1 MKTIIMMIIIPTQMT
16 TDGEGRKKFVNK
28 NIKTVL
34 VKFLLSR
41 SSILSPHRIRVGVA
55 MTQSSAP
62 VVLAAG
68 AGAERASTPKW
79 ARRSLWV
86 VAGLGLIAVL
96 VFQFENELVNL
107 NAYGRRYLTGDRAPH
122 KPGTLFE
129 NTPRDVVVE
138 SSEGVKPPM
147 APQEHTEQP
156 PPPANAVPSGEDS
169 DTAASSEEASGQPP
183 APSLEEWGWAAWP
196 PPNPPPAGG
205 STEAEPPA
213 TTAGSPPPLGPK
225 TSEETSPDSE
235 SKSRL
240 LGYDGWDAKVGWP
253 PSSQDTATN
262 SASPSSGKNAREP
275 ERNTSQDTNIQ
286 PERNSQPEGEGEET
300 AKQPP
305 SPSLEE
311 WGWVGWPPPAPPPPS
326 R

>member
-122 KPGTLFE
+122 KPVTLFE

-169 DTAASSEEASGQPP
+169 DTAASSEEARAVSP
-183 APSLEEWGWAAWP
+183 AVFSAASACAIPMSLAL
-196 PPNPPPAGG
+196 
-205 STEAEPPA
+205 S
-213 TTAGSPPPLGPK
+213 
-225 TSEETSPDSE
+225 
-235 SKSRL
+235 
-240 LGYDGWDAKVGWP
+240 DA
-253 PSSQDTATN
+253 
-262 SASPSSGKNAREP
+262 SASARRAAAAAARSARVMRPRCTACIFVAAPCCSSSSCRA
-275 ERNTSQDTNIQ
+275 
-286 PERNSQPEGEGEET
+286 T
-300 AKQPP
+300 A
-305 SPSLEE
+305 
-311 WGWVGWPPPAPPPPS
+311 
-326 R
+326 